1 MLITID
7 CREKKLIKECE
18 TILNYREDFSNIN
31 IEVKN
36 LPIGDMIITDEN
48 GNEKIIVER
57 KTMNDLASSI
67 IDGRYKEQSHRL
79 TNCDLQNHNI
89 HYLIEGTY
97 MSLGSRYNKSTII
110 SATTSLSYFKGFSV
124 TRTLNI
130 KETAEW
136 LILFANKL
144 QKEDKKPYYSMC
156 VNNNNKTNNQD
167 SSNVQQKNNDTTP
180 SVDYSE
186 VCKRVKKENITFD
199 NIGIIMLMQIPSVS
213 QQIAAVVINKFKSI
227 GNVIK
232 ALEKDANALKD
243 FCITTKNGSKR
254 KISKTSRDNMYKYL
268 ITMKDETIVVDTT
281 N

>member
-7 CREKKLIKECE
+7 CREKKLITECE
-18 TILNYREDFSNIN
+18 TILNYRQDFSNIK

-36 LPIGDMIITDEN
+36 LPIGDMIITDKN
-48 GNEKIIVER
+48 GHEKIIVER

-97 MSLGSRYNKSTII
+97 MNLGPRYNKNTII

-144 QKEDKKPYYSMC
+144 QKEDKEPYYSTC
-156 VNNNNKTNNQD
+156 VNDNKTSCQNTANIE
-167 SSNVQQKNNDTTP
+167 KKKNDTTS

-186 VCKRVKKENITFD
+186 VCKRVKKENITVD
-199 NIGIIMLMQIPSVS
+199 NIGIIMLMQIPNVS
-213 QQIAAVVINKFKSI
+213 QQIAAVVINKFKTI

-232 ALEKDANALKD
+232 TLEKDATALKD